1 MLTRGPIVL
10 AAVLAAPGAALAE
23 DLVIFRDGQV
33 LRVPRAQEL
42 PDRVRIET
50 TTGSPS
56 ELPRGVPAEIT
67 GPRTVEVPR
76 QEIRAVLPVPDP
88 ARDVRSHAERY
99 GDITRQ
105 LTDQV
110 RRDLQ
115 KSYQV
120 PSGRSGSLP
129 ETPTR

>member
-1 MLTRGPIVL
+1 MRRWLFL
-10 AAVLAAPGAALAE
+10 ALVVLAAPTRAMAE

-33 LRVPRAQEL
+33 LRAQRAEEL

-56 ELPRGVPAEIT
+56 ELPRGVPAET
-67 GPRTVEVPR
+67 AGPQTLDVPR
-76 QEIRAVLPVPDP
+76 QEVRAVLPVPDP
-88 ARDVRSHAERY
+88 AGAARPHAERY

-110 RRDLQ
+110 QRELQ
-115 KSYQV
+115 KSL
-120 PSGRSGSLP
+120 SGRSGSLP
-129 ETPTR
+129 QPSSR